1 LAFLYF
7 RNLLPLAGPFEA
19 RACLGFPTL
28 LQPVH
33 FFALTWLT
41 SAVVVQLGLVKMQNL
56 LAAAGCHCQ
65 RLARQDLDG
74 GRNHPVHGT
83 YGRRS
88 LPVAVIVVFEI
99 FEHIAD
105 IQKRVSIQAD
115 VHECG
120 LHPGEDPRDFSF
132 VDAAD
137 ERELFLTLNV
147 DLD

>member
-7 RNLLPLAGPFEA
+7 QNLLALAGSFEA
-19 RACLGFPTL
+19 RAFPGFPTL
-28 LQPVH
+28 VHPVH
-33 FFALTWLT
+33 FFALTWFT
-41 SAVVVQLGLVKMQNL
+41 TAIVVQLGLVKMQNL
-56 LAAAGCHCQ
+56 LAATRCHCQ

-74 GRNHPVHGT
+74 GRTPPIHWT
-83 YGRRS
+83 YGRRN

-99 FEHIAD
+99 FKHIAN
-105 IQKRVSIQAD
+105 IQKRVSVQAD

-120 LHPGEDPRDFSF
+120 LHPGEDSRDFSF

-137 ERELFLTLNV
+137 EREFFLALNV